1 MNKKR
6 QIVIICI
13 IGFLTLAISVFLA
26 FLKSTTET
34 PQWYSNFAYE
44 AVFEIGFV
52 LVGVFLTDIVWNLV
66 GGDPS
71 EQYQKMLMNSNT
83 LLGDAMRTGLIGI
96 VAASNEMGTSQDWLN
111 ILKDAKKEVFLQGYT
126 LLIWTRSDS
135 FRETLLRLAKNG
147 VRIRLLFMDENAQ
160 YLKVGVNDRQISE
173 LTVANVQQEIQSMT
187 TYMDAV
193 LSDFAAIHNRR
204 VKGSIEYKK
213 LKDGLISSQIVRV
226 DDKLFVTPYL
236 SAVNTSH
243 CPLYKIQ
250 GEKAPLFHKYVNDFE
265 HMWIF
270 DNTTS

>member
-1 MNKKR
+1 MSKKR
-6 QIVIICI
+6 QITIICI
-13 IGFLTLAISVFLA
+13 IGFLALAISAFLA

-34 PQWYSNFAYE
+34 TKWYSDFAYE

-66 GGDPS
+66 GGNPS
-71 EQYQKMLMNSNT
+71 EHYQRILMTSNT
-83 LLGDAMRTGLIGI
+83 LLSDAMRTGLVGI

-135 FRETLLRLAKNG
+135 FRETLLKLANNG

-160 YLKVGVNDRQISE
+160 YLKVGINDRQITE
-173 LTVANVQQEIQSMT
+173 LTVANVQQEIRSMT
-187 TYMDAV
+187 TYMDAI
-193 LSDFAAIHNRR
+193 LSEFADNRNCR
-204 VKGSIEYKK
+204 CKGSIEYKK
-213 LKDGLISSQIVRV
+213 LKDGLISSQIIRV
-226 DDKLFVTPYL
+226 DNKLFVTPYL
-236 SAVNTSH
+236 SAANTSH

-250 GEKAPLFHKYVNDFE
+250 GEEMPLFYKYVDDFE
-265 HMWIF
+265 HMWVF